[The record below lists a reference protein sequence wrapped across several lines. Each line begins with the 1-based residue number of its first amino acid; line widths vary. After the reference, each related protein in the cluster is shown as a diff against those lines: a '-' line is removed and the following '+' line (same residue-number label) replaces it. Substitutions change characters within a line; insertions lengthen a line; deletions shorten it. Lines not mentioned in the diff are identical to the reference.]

1 MIHRPAKDTAAILQ
15 DASAIDRAIEEAGYA
30 VVRHQGWACPSSSG
44 RTTASWRF
52 RLRASG
58 YRTTTRPVRPSV
70 RDGWSH
76 FRCHVTP

>member
-44 RTTASWRF
+44 RTTASWR
-52 RLRASG
+52 
-58 YRTTTRPVRPSV
+58 
-70 RDGWSH
+70 
-76 FRCHVTP
+76 